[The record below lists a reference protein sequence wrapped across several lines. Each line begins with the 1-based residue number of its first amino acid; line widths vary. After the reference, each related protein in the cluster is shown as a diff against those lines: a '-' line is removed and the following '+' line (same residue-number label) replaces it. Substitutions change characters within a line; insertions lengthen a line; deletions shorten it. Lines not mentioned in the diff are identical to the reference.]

1 MINKS
6 ITENNKKRPII
17 GRLICRNNQ
26 KQIPLASESKNEM
39 EKGTI
44 LIVDDN
50 KGVLASLELLLE
62 TEFSEI
68 KTAHHPNQII
78 SIINTSPIDVI
89 ILDMNFSAGIN
100 NGNEGLYWLK
110 RIREIAPALPVVM
123 LTAYGD
129 VELAV
134 KALKNDATD
143 FLLKPWDNRTLV
155 RKIKDAFGSGMKRKN
170 RIPDRNKSPMIV
182 GTSPAMQQLMKMVV
196 KVARTDANILITGE
210 NGTGKE
216 MLAQEIH
223 RLSTRKEHSMVTVDM
238 GAISESLFES
248 ELFGHERGSF
258 TDAYESRPGKFEA
271 ASGSSLFMDEIGNL
285 PLAMQAKLLTVLQ
298 NRKITR
304 IGSNKVIPVDI
315 RLLSAT
321 NKNIQDM
328 VDSGTF
334 REDLLYRLN
343 TIHLEIPPLRGR
355 REDIHLFIDYFMQR
369 YAAKYEKKEIF
380 LHEHALEK
388 LCSYHWPGNI
398 RELQHTI
405 EKAVILCEG
414 DVIRSKDIFVK
425 QTWSPQFSTTV
436 PNLEEVERQAI
447 ETAIRQ
453 NDGNLTATAEQ
464 LGISRQTLY
473 NKIKRFKL

>member
-155 RKIKDAFGSGMKRKN
+155 RKIKDAFGSGKKRKN

-182 GTSPAMQQLMKMVV
+182 GTSPAMQQLMKIVV

-216 MLAQEIH
+216 MLAREIH
-223 RLSTRKEHSMVTVDM
+223 ALSSRKQAEMVAVDM
-238 GAISESLFES
+238 GAITESLFES
-248 ELFGHERGSF
+248 ELFGHVKGSF
-258 TDAYESRPGKFEA
+258 TDAHADRIGKFEA
-271 ASGSSLFMDEIGNL
+271 ANRSTLFLDEIGNL
-285 PLAMQAKLLTVLQ
+285 PYHLQAKLLTAIQRRSIV
-298 NRKITR
+298 RV
-304 IGSNKVIPVDI
+304 GSNEPLPINI
-315 RLLSAT
+315 RLICAT
-321 NKNIQDM
+321 NRNLQEM
-328 VDSGTF
+328 VDRNEF
-334 REDLLYRLN
+334 REDLLYRIN
-343 TIHLEIPPLRGR
+343 TIHVEIPPLRER
-355 REDIHLFIDYFMQR
+355 KEDIVPLAERFITRFCKQYDK
-369 YAAKYEKKEIF
+369 APINLGPSAK
-380 LHEHALEK
+380 EK
-388 LCSYHWPGNI
+388 LIAHPWYGNI
-398 RELQHTI
+398 RELEHAI
-405 EKAVILCEG
+405 EKAVIINDGTLIPAELFQLPRRTEMP
-414 DVIRSKDIFVK
+414 D
-425 QTWSPQFSTTV
+425 TAAST
-436 PNLEEVERQAI
+436 LEEMEMRMIQKAL
-447 ETAIRQ
+447 EKC
-453 NDGNLTATAEQ
+453 NGNLSAVATQ
-464 LGISRQTLY
+464 LGITRQTLY
-473 NKIKRFKL
+473 NKMKKFGL

>member
-1 MINKS
+1 
-6 ITENNKKRPII
+6 
-17 GRLICRNNQ
+17 
-26 KQIPLASESKNEM
+26 M

-68 KTAHHPNQII
+68 KTAANPNQII
-78 SIINTSPIDVI
+78 SILNTSPIDVI
-89 ILDMNFSAGIN
+89 ILDMNFKAGIN

-110 RIREIAPALPVVM
+110 RIREVAPSLPVVM

-134 KALKNDATD
+134 KALKNEATD
-143 FLLKPWDNRTLV
+143 FLLKPWDNQTLT
-155 RKIKDAFGSGMKRKN
+155 RKIKEAFGSKKKN
-170 RIPDRNKSPMIV
+170 KATALPSGNQSRMIV
-182 GTSPAMQQLMKMVV
+182 GNSPAMQQLMKMVV
-196 KVARTDANILITGE
+196 KVACTEANVLITGE

-223 RLSTRKEHSMVTVDM
+223 RLSVRRNKDMVTVDM

-248 ELFGHERGSF
+248 ELFGHERGAF

-285 PLAMQAKLLTVLQ
+285 TLPMQAKLLTLLQ
-298 NRKITR
+298 SRKVTR
-304 IGSNKVIPVDI
+304 IGSNKVIPIDI
-315 RLLSAT
+315 RLISAT
-321 NKNIQDM
+321 NRNIQEM
-328 VDSGTF
+328 VETGAF

-343 TIHLEIPPLRGR
+343 TIHLEIPPLRERG
-355 REDIHLFIDYFMQR
+355 EDIHLFIDYFMQR
-369 YAAKYEKKEIF
+369 YACKYERNNIS
-380 LHEHALEK
+380 LHEHALQK

-405 EKAVILCEG
+405 EKAIILCEG
-414 DVIRSKDIFVK
+414 DMIRPKDIFVK
-425 QTWSPQFSTTV
+425 QTWRPQLSTTV

-447 ETAIRQ
+447 ETAILQ

>member
-1 MINKS
+1 
-6 ITENNKKRPII
+6 
-17 GRLICRNNQ
+17 
-26 KQIPLASESKNEM
+26 
-39 EKGTI
+39 
-44 LIVDDN
+44 
-50 KGVLASLELLLE
+50 
-62 TEFSEI
+62 
-68 KTAHHPNQII
+68 
-78 SIINTSPIDVI
+78 
-89 ILDMNFSAGIN
+89 
-100 NGNEGLYWLK
+100 
-110 RIREIAPALPVVM
+110 
-123 LTAYGD
+123 
-129 VELAV
+129 
-134 KALKNDATD
+134 
-143 FLLKPWDNRTLV
+143 
-155 RKIKDAFGSGMKRKN
+155 
-170 RIPDRNKSPMIV
+170 MIV
-182 GTSPAMQQLMKMVV
+182 GTSPAMQQLMKIVV

-343 TIHLEIPPLRGR
+343 TIHLEIPPLRER
-355 REDIHLFIDYFMQR
+355 REDIHLFINYFMQR

-473 NKIKRFKL
+473 NKIKTL